1 MIELLA
7 ELWTGLINT
16 TWIEAIAVSTGLA
29 SVWYSSKEDIKVY
42 PTGIISVLIY
52 VWLCLQNGLYANMGI
67 NAIYFIMSVYGWWRW
82 SHPLD
87 SATDYLPVTRLSKK
101 EWIITAVFVIVAFA
115 LLVWILSRWTDS
127 KVPIPDAFTTAI
139 FIAAMWMQAEKKV
152 ESWLLWIVGDLISV
166 PLYFSVNMAF
176 TSFQYMVFL
185 VLAVNGYINWSRSYR
200 LNEHN

>member
-82 SHPLD
+82 SHPQD
-87 SATDYLPVTRLSKK
+87 SATDYLAVTRLSKK
-101 EWIITAVFVIVAFA
+101 EWILTAVFVIVAFA

>member
-82 SHPLD
+82 SHPQD
-87 SATDYLPVTRLSKK
+87 SATDYLAVTRLSKK